1 MERVL
6 KLNPNLRFA
15 DAGTIVT
22 IHRPKDLA
30 RWTDALRQ
38 AGLPE

>member
-1 MERVL
+1 VRE
-6 KLNPNLRFA
+6 LNPNLRLA
-15 DAGTIVT
+15 DAGTIVMF
-22 IHRPKDLA
+22 HRPEDLA